1 MVTVKYFGKLRTVI
15 GIKEETLEVSRVLD
29 LLKDIKKFH
38 GSEAYTIAK
47 RSHIIVNGESA
58 GLHGGFRMKLD
69 SGDIVQILPV
79 CGGG

>member
-15 GIKEETLEVSRVLD
+15 GKREETLSVLRVSD
-29 LLKDIKKFH
+29 LLKWIKNSYGK
-38 GSEAYTIAK
+38 EAYTIAR

-58 GLHGGFRMKLD
+58 GLHGGFRMKLE
-69 SGDIVQILPV
+69 SGDVIQILPV